1 MSLVSDRI
9 IAIQIFKN
17 DQWTDLCHT
26 FDEPNVIM
34 RVISILKFQHKEA
47 ELRLIDTYGSPI
59 DMTPYNQPQRTN
71 FKFRGM
77 NAFSK

>member
-9 IAIQIFKN
+9 ISIQIFKD
-17 DQWTDLCHT
+17 DQWTDFCHT
-26 FDEPNVIM
+26 FDDPNVIM
-34 RVISILKFQHKEA
+34 RVISILKFQHTNSEF
-47 ELRLIDTYGSPI
+47 RLLDTYGAPI